1 MVGTVYFIDTN
12 ILMYARGKNHP
23 YKKPCTDLIFKI
35 ADGTFEKNLGFPVI
49 DSEVFQEIIYRY
61 ALVGEWSTALSVCK
75 DVYAL
80 GIEILSI
87 GNPEVKKLL
96 ELTEKYVK
104 SKIAPRDLIH
114 AAVMLTND
122 IKNSGGWPQRLS
134 WAGNLWLDLDNLS
147 WLFGLFLG
155 TREKSRKNFIAK
167 DE

>member
-12 ILMYARGKNHP
+12 ILMYARGKDHP
-23 YKKPCTDLIFKI
+23 YKKPCADLVFKI

-122 IKNSGGWPQRLS
+122 IKNIITTDAHFDLIKEVRRFDPTKL
-134 WAGNLWLDLDNLS
+134 NLKN
-147 WLFGLFLG
+147 G
-155 TREKSRKNFIAK
+155 EKR
-167 DE
+167 